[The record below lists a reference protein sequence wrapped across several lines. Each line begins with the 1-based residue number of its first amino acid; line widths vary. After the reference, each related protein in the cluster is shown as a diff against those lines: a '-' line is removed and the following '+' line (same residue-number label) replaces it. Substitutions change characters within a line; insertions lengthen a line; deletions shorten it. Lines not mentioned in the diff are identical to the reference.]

1 MEKKNFGFGTPIESK
16 ITNSLPPPPPQKLLS
31 YGPTSLQNF
40 RCPPWGRGGMDIFW
54 NYTFNNYIT
63 IGSYFEI
70 RFNVILSLL

>member
-1 MEKKNFGFGTPIESK
+1 MESK

-31 YGPTSLQNF
+31 YGPPPFRISLAF
-40 RCPPWGRGGMDIFW
+40 RGGGGGMDIFW